1 MHGGHNGGLFATG
14 IATGPRSTVTVC
26 ANEKKV
32 MEEVRRLELEGVVI
46 HEETP
51 TLTLNVPDRRNEET
65 VIATLARLARR
76 GFVTEFK
83 SKLIK

>member
-1 MHGGHNGGLFATG
+1 MLQIT
-14 IATGPRSTVTVC
+14 ITVS
-26 ANEKKV
+26 ANQEKV
-32 MEEVRRLELEGVVI
+32 MEEARRLELEGVVI
-46 HEETP
+46 HEQTP

-83 SKLIK
+83 SKWIK

>member
-1 MHGGHNGGLFATG
+1 MQIT
-14 IATGPRSTVTVC
+14 ITVS
-26 ANEKKV
+26 ANQEKV
-32 MEEVRRLELEGVVI
+32 IEEARRLELEGVVI
-46 HEETP
+46 HEQTP

-83 SKLIK
+83 SKWIK